1 MNKELEAK
9 KQYSICKCRIS
20 EKDPL
25 FTVFD
30 EWAHLSN
37 NLYNETLFVIRQLFT
52 GLSKDKKDMS
62 SLESTTINN
71 VLEIL
76 KSYNKDL
83 TLDKDHKLVNYY
95 FMDYYF
101 KKTFN
106 ENYNSSL
113 PKQSAQHVIKDACN
127 SFKNWFKALKS
138 YKKNPSSFTGKPKM
152 PKYRK
157 SGGSYIVKLTNQDV
171 VFYKKKFNYEVKFPK
186 TKHRLSFT
194 DKIGDKK
201 LKEVNVKCEYG
212 VYKITYI
219 FELTEAVMGGDVSD
233 KTGQTKS
240 KGNVVCGIDLGVNNI
255 AAIQTSNGDS
265 LLVKGKFIKSK
276 NQLFNKKI
284 ANNLRGQTI
293 GTTNKAISSKA
304 LNKLYRNRKFFME
317 DLMHK
322 ISKKIINWCVDKD
335 VSTIVI
341 GSNKFWKQNIN
352 IGKVNN
358 QTFAQIPFS
367 LLINYIEDKASKLG
381 IKVIKVEES
390 YTSKAS
396 FLDMDNIPIYD
407 KNNTNKYT
415 FSGKRISRGMYKS
428 SNGFCF
434 NADLNGAGN
443 ILRKHLKENII
454 FNLENLKSP
463 EILNVKSIY
472 K

>member
-1 MNKELEAK
+1 MSEEVKTK
-9 KQYSICKCRIS
+9 KQYSIYKCRVS

-52 GLSKDKKDMS
+52 GLNKDKKDMS
-62 SLESTTINN
+62 DLESTTIDN
-71 VLEIL
+71 VLEVL
-76 KSYNKDL
+76 KSYNKKL
-83 TLDKDHKLVNYY
+83 ILDKDHRLVGYN
-95 FMDYYF
+95 FMDFYF
-101 KKTFN
+101 KKTNN

-127 SFKNWFKALKS
+127 SFKGWFRALKS
-138 YKKNPSSFTGKPKM
+138 YKRDPSKFIGKPKM

-157 SGGSYIVKLTNQDV
+157 SGSVYIVKLTNQDAV
-171 VFYKKKFNYEVKFPK
+171 LYKNKFGYEVKFPK
-186 TKHRLSFT
+186 TKHRLNFT
-194 DKIGDKK
+194 NKAKDKK
-201 LKEVNVKCEYG
+201 LKEVNIKCEYG
-212 VYKITYI
+212 VYKITYL
-219 FELTEAVMGGDVSD
+219 FED
-233 KTGQTKS
+233 KTGLAEN
-240 KGNVVCGIDLGVNNI
+240 KGNIVCGIDLGVNNI

-276 NQLFNKKI
+276 NQWYNKKI
-284 ANNLRGQTI
+284 AKNLSGQTI
-293 GTTNKAISSKA
+293 GTTNKTISSKA
-304 LNKLYRNRKFFME
+304 LNRLYRNRKLFME
-317 DLMHK
+317 DVMHK
-322 ISKKIINWCVDKD
+322 ISKKIIEWCISKD

-358 QTFAQIPFS
+358 QTFTQIPFS
-367 LLINYIEDKASKLG
+367 LLIGYIENKANKVG
-381 IKVIKVEES
+381 IKVIRTEES

-396 FLDMDNIPIYD
+396 FLDLDDIPVYD
-407 KNNTNKYT
+407 KSEANKHI
-415 FSGKRISRGMYKS
+415 FSGKRISRGIYKS

-443 ILRKHLKENII
+443 ILRKYYSGKINI
-454 FNLENLKSP
+454 NLANLNSP
-463 EILNVKSIY
+463 EMLNAKNIY

>member
-9 KQYSICKCRIS
+9 KQYSIYKCRIS

-62 SLESTTINN
+62 SLESTTIDD
-71 VLEIL
+71 VLEVL
-76 KSYNKDL
+76 KSYGKNLK
-83 TLDKDHKLVNYY
+83 LDKDHRLVNYY

-127 SFKNWFKALKS
+127 NFKSWFKALKS
-138 YKKNPSSFTGKPKM
+138 YKKNPSNFTGKPKM

-194 DKIGDKK
+194 DKVEGKK
-201 LKEVNVKCEYG
+201 LKEVNVKYEYG
-212 VYKITYI
+212 VYKITYF
-219 FELTEAVMGGDVSD
+219 FED
-233 KTGQTKS
+233 KTKQTKN

-276 NQLFNKKI
+276 NQWFNKQI
-284 ANNLRGQTI
+284 AKNISGQTI
-293 GTTNKAISSKA
+293 GTTNKATSSKA

-322 ISKKIINWCVDKD
+322 ISKKIIDWCVTKD

-390 YTSKAS
+390 YTSKTS

-407 KNNTNKYT
+407 KNNTNKYK
-415 FSGKRISRGMYKS
+415 FSGKRISRGMYRS

-443 ILRKHLKENII
+443 ILRKYLNKNII
-454 FNLENLKSP
+454 FNLKNLKSP
-463 EILNVKSIY
+463 EILNAKSIY

>member
-9 KQYSICKCRIS
+9 KQYSIYKCRIS

-62 SLESTTINN
+62 SLESTTIDD
-71 VLEIL
+71 VLEVL
-76 KSYNKDL
+76 KSYGKNLK
-83 TLDKDHKLVNYY
+83 LDKDHRLVNYY

-127 SFKNWFKALKS
+127 NFKSWFKALKS
-138 YKKNPSSFTGKPKM
+138 YKKNPSNFTGKPKM

-194 DKIGDKK
+194 DKVEGKK
-201 LKEVNVKCEYG
+201 LKEVNVKYEYG
-212 VYKITYI
+212 VYKITYF
-219 FELTEAVMGGDVSD
+219 FED
-233 KTGQTKS
+233 KTKQTKN

-276 NQLFNKKI
+276 NQWFNKQI
-284 ANNLRGQTI
+284 AKNISGQTI
-293 GTTNKAISSKA
+293 GTTNKATSSKA

-322 ISKKIINWCVDKD
+322 ISKKIIDWCVTKD

-396 FLDMDNIPIYD
+396 FLDMDSIPIYD
-407 KNNTNKYT
+407 KNNTNKYK
-415 FSGKRISRGMYKS
+415 FSGKRISRGMYRS

-443 ILRKHLKENII
+443 ILRKYLNKNII
-454 FNLENLKSP
+454 FNLKNLKSP
-463 EILNVKSIY
+463 EILNAKSIY